1 MENQLKIV
9 QYGLG
14 PIGIEAAKLVLQKKR
29 LKLVG
34 GIDIDPDKVGVD
46 LGDVL
51 GLDSKLKISVSN
63 DPQKVLNE
71 TQPDIVLHS
80 TGSFLAKVEEQLQ
93 ICLQAGASVVSSC
106 EELFYPYRR
115 DAKFCARIDK
125 VAEENKT
132 TVVGTGVN
140 PGFSM
145 DVLVLAMSGVCT
157 KIEKIVATRVVDA
170 SKRRLPLQKKVGAGL
185 TPDEFRNLVRQ
196 GKLGHIGLVESL
208 YAVAD
213 KIGFQFDELK
223 ETIDPQISTKTI
235 ETDYLTVQQG
245 EVAGILHVAKALKKD
260 EELIKLELQMFVGA
274 EKERDSVTIEGEPPI
289 HLNVEGGIFGDKAT
303 IARMINAIPVVSNA
317 SPGLTTV
324 VDLPLATY
332 FK

>member
-34 GIDIDPDKVGVD
+34 GIDIDPDKIGVN

-80 TGSFLAKVEEQLQ
+80 TGSFLAKVEEQLR
-93 ICLQAGASVVSSC
+93 ICLEAGASVVSSC

-115 DAKFCARIDK
+115 DSEFSSRIDK
-125 VAEENKT
+125 VAEENRT

-145 DVLVLAMSGVCT
+145 DVLVLAMSGVCVMV
-157 KIEKIVATRVVDA
+157 ISPA
-170 SKRRLPLQKKVGAGL
+170 STCSFSSP
-185 TPDEFRNLVRQ
+185 
-196 GKLGHIGLVESL
+196 
-208 YAVAD
+208 
-213 KIGFQFDELK
+213 
-223 ETIDPQISTKTI
+223 
-235 ETDYLTVQQG
+235 
-245 EVAGILHVAKALKKD
+245 
-260 EELIKLELQMFVGA
+260 IK
-274 EKERDSVTIEGEPPI
+274 S
-289 HLNVEGGIFGDKAT
+289 
-303 IARMINAIPVVSNA
+303 S
-317 SPGLTTV
+317 
-324 VDLPLATY
+324 
-332 FK
+332 

>member
-34 GIDIDPDKVGVD
+34 GIDVDPDKIGVN

-115 DAKFCARIDK
+115 DSKFCARIDK

-145 DVLVLAMSGVCT
+145 DVLVLVMSSVCT
-157 KIEKIVATRVVDA
+157 KIDKIVATRVVDA
-170 SKRRLPLQKKVGAGL
+170 SKRRLPLQKKIGAGL
-185 TPDEFRNLVRQ
+185 PPDEFRNLVKQDR
-196 GKLGHIGLVESL
+196 K
-208 YAVAD
+208 
-213 KIGFQFDELK
+213 
-223 ETIDPQISTKTI
+223 
-235 ETDYLTVQQG
+235 
-245 EVAGILHVAKALKKD
+245 
-260 EELIKLELQMFVGA
+260 
-274 EKERDSVTIEGEPPI
+274 SV
-289 HLNVEGGIFGDKAT
+289 V
-303 IARMINAIPVVSNA
+303 
-317 SPGLTTV
+317 
-324 VDLPLATY
+324 
-332 FK
+332 